1 MTNVGVISAPVKPD
15 EPAPHGW
22 NNTGKASNHE
32 RINDQ
37 CKTSNKMINYDNQRD
52 LSMQFCE
59 TRRCYDQSEYICQY
73 ISVVA
78 VYETNHWLSHCLW
91 FIHHNV

>member
-1 MTNVGVISAPVKPD
+1 
-15 EPAPHGW
+15 
-22 NNTGKASNHE
+22 
-32 RINDQ
+32 
-37 CKTSNKMINYDNQRD
+37 MINYDNQRD

-78 VYETNHWLSHCLW
+78 VYETNH
-91 FIHHNV
+91 